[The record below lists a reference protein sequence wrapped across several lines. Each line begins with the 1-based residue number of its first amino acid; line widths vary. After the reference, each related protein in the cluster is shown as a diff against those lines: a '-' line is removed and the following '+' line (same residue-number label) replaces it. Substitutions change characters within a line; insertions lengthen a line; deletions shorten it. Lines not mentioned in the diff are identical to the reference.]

1 MDFEALATVVR
12 EFGSVD
18 LLAYAI
24 ENEIDAPGENVITVD
39 DLAKFLNT
47 ILSVID

>member
-24 ENEIDAPGENVITVD
+24 ENEIDAPGEKGQGKD
-39 DLAKFLNT
+39 GC
-47 ILSVID
+47 SPR